1 MGEDAVWRDIEA
13 AFRQDR
19 DFLHVPPHTHGATV
33 IKYFTCPA
41 YPRVQEAHTFQSD
54 NMRRAFTSYLG
65 VNGTRADY
73 SDGVLFLDS
82 RVRLSAINDG
92 TSNTLAV
99 GERPPSGDFVFGWWY
114 AGWGQHQD
122 GEADLVLGAK
132 TRNTSVWGETCGQTG
147 PFEYK
152 AGQFTDPCASFQY
165 WSPHPGGAHFLLAD
179 GSVRFLTYSAGG
191 LLPALATRSGGE
203 AAGLPD

>member
-1 MGEDAVWRDIEA
+1 M
-13 AFRQDR
+13 
-19 DFLHVPPHTHGATV
+19 
-33 IKYFTCPA
+33 
-41 YPRVQEAHTFQSD
+41 QEAHTFQSD